1 MLNWFIMKIYHF
13 IFLSIVMF
21 LFQIPGFSQNDYP
34 ERNTKKPKLGVV
46 LSGGGAKGIAHIGI
60 LKALEEAG
68 LHPDYIAGTSMGS
81 IMGGLYAIG
90 YSADQLDTIVRTADW
105 DQILSNNIPLNYIAY
120 EEKEY
125 YTRYLIELPI
135 VKGKPKLPSGMIE
148 GQMLS
153 EMLTRYTWPAMK
165 YDSFDEFPIP
175 FRCVATDV
183 SNGKEI
189 IFKDGSLS
197 EALRASMAIPT
208 AFTPADLDSTLAVDG
223 GVVNNFPVEE
233 LFKMGADY
241 VIGVNVSSGFQSAK
255 DLSGMTGILLQVA
268 MIPSLERLDVQIDSC
283 NIYIEPDLENYSTAS
298 FGNYAEILDLG
309 YKAGNNY
316 LKEFKSLADSWNV
329 DTEKPYENIALAVDS
344 ILITAIDIRGNILVS
359 DALIESKLG
368 IHAGDMVSRDDIEQA
383 VRRVYGLTNFAK
395 VDYRIYHIPGF
406 EGFKLNLRMKEKPP
420 VNFKTSVHY
429 DNLFQAG
436 FTVNVTL
443 RNILGRSS
451 RTLVACDISQ
461 NPRFRFNYL
470 KYMGKK
476 ESFATQFQ
484 YDFLA
489 EQIPTYSEGQL
500 TDIDINREHTF
511 NLGLMTTQSLKRS
524 FYVGGTYSFIN
535 QKRKYSE
542 FFIEGVDHLNVNLFS
557 LDLIYRAN
565 TFNSRNYP
573 TKGREVSFVGSLYL
587 NSSYEVDFKKDIET
601 IEITVADGDSVKV
614 VEMNQNQVN
623 EFFVKPFVPNLY
635 SLMQLN
641 FVEFIHIGKKFQL
654 IPTAGAGITIGVDT
668 AVYNSH
674 RIGGDQ
680 RVKYTDVRFV
690 GLNFA
695 EKAYANYL
703 FGGLYLQNVIFK
715 SFYLNYGVNLLL
727 PYDFISIDNLSS
739 FDFDKM
745 INDYSL
751 IGYGAKLTY
760 KSFIGPIA
768 GGISWN
774 SRDAQAR
781 YYLSIGLSFNY
792 SD

>member
-1 MLNWFIMKIYHF
+1 MFNWSVMKIYHF
-13 IFLSIVMF
+13 IFLAIILLF
-21 LFQIPGFSQNDYP
+21 LHNPGFSQNNKP
-34 ERNTKKPKLGVV
+34 ERNPDRPKLGVV
-46 LSGGGAKGIAHIGI
+46 LSGGGAKGMAHIGI

-68 LHPDYIAGTSMGS
+68 LRPDYIAGTSMGS

-90 YSADQLDTIVRTADW
+90 YSADQLDTIVRSTNW
-105 DQILSNNIPLNYIAY
+105 DLILSNNIPLNYIAY

-125 YTRYLIELPI
+125 YTRYLIELPV
-135 VKGKPKLPSGMIE
+135 VKGKLKLPSGMIE

-183 SNGKEI
+183 SNGQEI
-189 IFKDGSLS
+189 VFKDGSLS
-197 EALRASMAIPT
+197 DALRASMAIPT
-208 AFTPADLDSTLAVDG
+208 AFTPADLDTTLAVDG

-233 LFKMGADY
+233 LFKMGAEY
-241 VIGVNVSSGFQSAK
+241 IIGVNVSSGFKPA
-255 DLSGMTGILLQVA
+255 DELGGMTGILLQVA
-268 MIPSLERLDVQIDSC
+268 MIPSLERLDAQIDTC

-309 YKAGNNY
+309 YKAGEKY
-316 LKEFKSLADSWNV
+316 KKEFDSLAEEWNV
-329 DTEKPYENIALAVDS
+329 NPDKDYTNISLEVDS
-344 ILITAIDIRGNILVS
+344 ILITAIQFKGNILVS

-368 IHAGDMVSRDDIEQA
+368 IHPGDIVSRDDIEEG

-395 VDYRIYHIPGF
+395 ADFRIYHIPGF
-406 EGFKLNLRMKEKPP
+406 NGYKLTLQMREKPP

-436 FTVNVTL
+436 FTVNFTL

-451 RTLVACDISQ
+451 RTIVAGDISK

-476 ESFATQFQ
+476 ESFAAQFQ

-500 TDIDINREHTF
+500 TDIDINREHT
-511 NLGLMTTQSLKRS
+511 LSAGLMSTQSLKRS
-524 FYVGGTYSFIN
+524 IYIGGTYSFIN

-542 FFIEGVDHLNVNLFS
+542 FFVDEIDHLNVNVFS
-557 LDLIYRAN
+557 LELLYRAN
-565 TFNSRNYP
+565 TLNSRNYP
-573 TKGREVSFVGSLYL
+573 TNGREVAFLGRLYL
-587 NSSYEVDFKKDIET
+587 NSQYQVDFKKDIET
-601 IEITVADGDSVKV
+601 VDFDVAVGDSIYTIPL
-614 VEMNQNQVN
+614 NQDQVN
-623 EFFVKPFVPNLY
+623 ELIIEPLIPNLY
-635 SLMQLN
+635 GLMQLDFTEYIQLN
-641 FVEFIHIGKKFQL
+641 KVFQL
-654 IPTAGAGITIGVDT
+654 VPTLGAGVTIAADS
-668 AVYNSH
+668 AIYNAH

-680 RVKYTDVRFV
+680 RVKYTDIRFI

-695 EKAYANYL
+695 EKEYANYL
-703 FGGLYLQNVIFK
+703 LGGLYLQNVILK
-715 SFYLNYGVNLLL
+715 SFYLKYGVNLLL
-727 PYDFISIDNLSS
+727 PYEFISINNLNA

-745 INDYSL
+745 IDDYSV

-774 SRDAQAR
+774 SRDSQAR